1 MDKPYS
7 CRGLVYKRTD
17 GTFTMYDLDIAQRE
31 GERLYL
37 FVIRQSPFN
46 EGKPINDTLIVNKAR
61 QLAEYYDLKPTQVNL
76 YAETPDKGFVHC
88 NFQGYA
94 GDTIMDFEAGCAKIP
109 VSKEYVEKQIEWIL
123 HGRQK
128 QQEQTSTQ
136 EKEQTPAQQHRQEL
150 ENATMP
156 SLEKILKQER

>member
-1 MDKPYS
+1 
-7 CRGLVYKRTD
+7 
-17 GTFTMYDLDIAQRE
+17 MYDLDIAQRE

-46 EGKPINDTLIVNKAR
+46 EGKPINDKLIVDKAR

-76 YAETPDKGFVHC
+76 YAETQKDSFVQCH
-88 NFQGYA
+88 FQGYA
-94 GDTIMDFEAGCAKIP
+94 GETIMDFVAGGAKTP
-109 VSKEYVEKQIEWIL
+109 ASKEYVEEQIAWTL

-128 QQEQTSTQ
+128 QQEQTPTQ
-136 EKEQTPAQQHRQEL
+136 EKEQTPAQQHKQEL

-156 SLEKILKQER
+156 SLEKILKKER